1 MPRFT
6 VPRVAHCESG
16 AADGPV
22 PSKVPDTRDVPLG
35 DLADDD
41 GPSFG
46 SSI

>member
-16 AADGPV
+16 AGPG
-22 PSKVPDTRDVPLG
+22 PSKVADTRDVSLG